1 MMGYCGT
8 QSAKNRSNFF
18 NPFSSVNDILVLVF
32 Q

>member
-8 QSAKNRSNFF
+8 QSAKIGQ